1 MSTMQAR
8 APDNLHIVS
17 LGQAQAGIRDEVLAG
32 LQRQRKHLPPKLFYD
47 AVGAGLFQELCATS
61 AYYPTRTETA
71 ILKQQAGSIARAL
84 GEHTLV
90 IEPGAGEMRKIR
102 LLLAALR
109 PVGYTAIDVSAQQL
123 VREAERLAREYP
135 WLAVTA
141 VVGDF
146 HDARVRR
153 ILADANG
160 RPVLFF
166 PGSTIGNFEPSEALA
181 FLREARTLTG
191 DSGGCVI
198 GVDLV
203 KARSV
208 LDLAY
213 DDPEG
218 ITARFNLNLLARLNR
233 ELGANFDL
241 AQFRHHAFYDE
252 SLQRVEMHLVS
263 RRAQEV
269 QVAGVPI
276 PFRGGESIHT
286 ENSYKYHP
294 QQFERMARD
303 AGFERVRWWTDAQ
316 SWFAVFLLGA

>member
-1 MSTMQAR
+1 M
-8 APDNLHIVS
+8 
-17 LGQAQAGIRDEVLAG
+17 
-32 LQRQRKHLPPKLFYD
+32 
-47 AVGAGLFQELCATS
+47 
-61 AYYPTRTETA
+61 
-71 ILKQQAGSIARAL
+71 
-84 GEHTLV
+84 
-90 IEPGAGEMRKIR
+90 
-102 LLLAALR
+102 
-109 PVGYTAIDVSAQQL
+109 
-123 VREAERLAREYP
+123 REAERLAREYP

-146 HDARVRR
+146 HDARAPHPGGCERQ
-153 ILADANG
+153 AGA
-160 RPVLFF
+160 VL

-181 FLREARTLTG
+181 FLPEARTLTG

-303 AGFERVRWWTDAQ
+303 RASSACAVDARAVRGIPAR
-316 SWFAVFLLGA
+316 A